1 MKLLKPLLFI
11 SILAILIQPKGIL
24 ADCQRSAKLGNK
36 IIYLDTPDGKK
47 GEGLREI
54 FKNNKTSLDLLST
67 YQENLK
73 LNNISKFTGSIGTIG
88 LIGGFAYQGD
98 ERTRDNLIMLSA
110 VTLGVNYLLMTTFK
124 YYNEENLQKAIKN
137 FNETNENQILFN
149 VRHIQNENVEVY
161 VANNW
166 SF

>member
-11 SILAILIQPKGIL
+11 SLLALLIEPKSIL
-24 ADCQRSAKLGNK
+24 ADCQRSAKLGDK

-47 GEGLREI
+47 GEGLREL
-54 FKNNKTSLDLLST
+54 FKDNKRSLNLLNT
-67 YQENLK
+67 YQDNLK

-98 ERTRDNLIMLSA
+98 ERTRDDLILLSA
-110 VTLGVNYLLMTTFK
+110 VTLSVNYLLMTTLK

-137 FNETNENQILFN
+137 FNENNENQILFN
-149 VRHIQNENVEVY
+149 VRHIQNKNLEVY